1 MTADNW
7 VSLFPIL
14 PTKAKEKTMAM
25 LVSDKPLYSDL
36 VKNFEE
42 FHKVNSP
49 EDLLKLQGKWG
60 DDSNYSNDRTIED
73 LLENLTEDDLYKTHT
88 VTVDIKD
95 IFSSEKSL
103 GGCDRPL
110 WTITNQSAIK
120 KQLESLNRHKKY
132 CSPAAQTLSAMLRPH
147 PTKEGLWQVVKFIGS
162 NRLAMKLFANGGLST
177 RVLMLVSF
185 HEPGQ
190 PQKDYIKREAEL
202 HATDAGD
209 RSGQNEEQKFS
220 SGFRAQRPNEVY
232 AYELLRKH
240 EFNYKGIMQ
249 QEGVEGCE
257 NWISIL
263 SLQGIKDG
271 QGNGIF
277 KKYGE
282 EYVDRAFET
291 TKRIALEITK
301 EEVVGASPI
310 ESFTLMNNIF
320 TQYGKTQSS
329 IKPLFTPQELEDFL
343 IKFFEEGNRDS
354 VFGKKVLMI
363 NDLSKTGS
371 VKDIAYICGHTFW
384 PEIVKYWMSINGKQI
399 GFSTDCY
406 AIQKFLDFC
415 SDKHLKKELRS
426 IVA

>member
-1 MTADNW
+1 MTDDNW
-7 VSLFPIL
+7 VNLFPIL
-14 PTKAKEKTMAM
+14 PTEAKEKKMAM
-25 LVSDKPLYSDL
+25 LVSDKSLYSDL

-42 FHKVNSP
+42 FHKVNTP
-49 EDLLKLQGKWG
+49 EDLLKLQGRWE
-60 DDSNYSNDRTIED
+60 DDSKYSNYRTIED
-73 LLENLTEDDLYKTHT
+73 LLENLTEEDLYEPHV

-110 WTITNQSAIK
+110 WTIKNQSAIK
-120 KQLESLNRHKKY
+120 KQLESLNRQKKY
-132 CSPAAQTLSAMLRPH
+132 SSSAAQMLSAMLRPH

-162 NRLAMKLFANGGLST
+162 NRLAMKLFANGGRST
-177 RVLMLVSF
+177 RVPMLVYF
-185 HEPGQ
+185 HEPGL
-190 PQKDYIKREAEL
+190 PQKEYIKRESEL

-220 SGFRAQRPNEVY
+220 SGFRAERPDEVY
-232 AYELLRKH
+232 TYKFLKKH

-249 QEGVEGCE
+249 LEGVEGCE
-257 NWISIL
+257 NWVSIS

-282 EYVDRAFET
+282 ENVDRAFEI

-310 ESFTLMNNIF
+310 ESFALMNHIF

-329 IKPLFTPQELEDFL
+329 KQPLFTPQELEDFL

-354 VFGKKVLMI
+354 VFGKNELMI

-406 AIQKFLDFC
+406 AIQQFLDFC
-415 SDKHLKKELRS
+415 KDKNLKKELRS
-426 IVA
+426 TVT